1 MKKIIFLFLLL
12 SFYLYSAS
20 LPQGLIKETENGITR
35 ISTTNPN
42 FKMVME
48 IWGNNVI
55 LKWES
60 IFKNNKGF
68 IYSEPT
74 IYGYDYGEKISD
86 FGNYKLFTIPI
97 GDFGQVLS
105 SPSGYVVPAPYVI
118 DINHPVYSV
127 NNLRYLIYAFIL
139 DPLESTELYGYRA
152 GIYAKSAYITLN
164 KKDMEEVKKLLEYYI
179 DYTKENNINIFQDY
193 YNNTKSHQEIMNNLE
208 EKANT
213 LKNQRMEIQKEREEA
228 KKEYEDRF
236 QIINDVLI
244 YNGDKITIE
253 ANIKDYGK
261 YAEKRN
267 NGQRNADYVKS
278 QNDFRYYITFKDIKN
293 IKSIEFKSMFFEEF
307 KVYSEDIENN
317 KIAVRELPDDIIIIN
332 KRKTIDLSELL
343 FDYNDDYNALILN
356 SFWGHLHT
364 AYENKIK

>member
-97 GDFGQVLS
+97 GDFGQVLT
-105 SPSGYVVPAPYVI
+105 SGDYVVPAPYVI

-213 LKNQRMEIQKEREEA
+213 LKNQRMKIHNLEEEV
-228 KKEYEDRF
+228 KKR
-236 QIINDVLI
+236 
-244 YNGDKITIE
+244 
-253 ANIKDYGK
+253 IK
-261 YAEKRN
+261 
-267 NGQRNADYVKS
+267 
-278 QNDFRYYITFKDIKN
+278 
-293 IKSIEFKSMFFEEF
+293 
-307 KVYSEDIENN
+307 IENN
-317 KIAVRELPDDIIIIN
+317 IFKYTGDEIDITIDINEYNQFIKLINEFNLYTIQAYYTKSIIKNVEKKSNYKIYLTFKNIDKIKKVELKPKDRDYMFGDIINNNTIATLMLVESIPIKAYISKIYINDKEITELISEVDRKAINIIKGPN
-332 KRKTIDLSELL
+332 I
-343 FDYNDDYNALILN
+343 
-356 SFWGHLHT
+356 
-364 AYENKIK
+364 

>member
-20 LPQGLIKETENGITR
+20 LPQGLIKETGNGITR
-35 ISTTNPN
+35 ITTTNPN

-152 GIYAKSAYITLN
+152 GIYAEYAYITLN

-179 DYTKENNINIFQDY
+179 DYTKENNMNIFKDY
-193 YNNTKSHQEIMNNLE
+193 NGNNLNYD
-208 EKANT
+208 KIFSL
-213 LKNQRMEIQKEREEA
+213 LKNQYQKNQEYKNILKEE
-228 KKEYEDRF
+228 KKEYKDRF
-236 QIINDVLI
+236 QIIDDILI
-244 YNGDKITIE
+244 YNGDEIIIE
-253 ANIKDYGK
+253 ANIKDYNK
-261 YAEKRN
+261 YLKTCNEILSKT
-267 NGQRNADYVKS
+267 QDYNKMTDYMET
-278 QNDFRYYITFKDIKN
+278 QKDFRYYLTLEK
-293 IKSIEFKSMFFEEF
+293 IKSIRSIEFQHTEYKVFN
-307 KVYSEDIENN
+307 VYSNDRNKN
-317 KIAVRELPDDIIIIN
+317 KIAINFLPYTQDEIKIDN
-332 KRKTIDLSELL
+332 KITTLFLLLSDNDKNALNSDFWGKLYDLS
-343 FDYNDDYNALILN
+343 
-356 SFWGHLHT
+356 
-364 AYENKIK
+364 K